1 LENPKNEPPPPPS
14 FLQLIQAYL
23 TYLRIEKGLA
33 DNTLTSYSFD
43 IHRFATWLWESGTKN
58 VSEVTREDITR
69 FLESLHRAGL
79 SSRSL
84 SRTISSL
91 KGLFKFLSE
100 ENLLQE
106 NVTADLELP
115 IQEKHLPEVLT
126 RDEIFRLLEQPDTST
141 IRGIRDRAIL
151 ESMYATGMRV
161 SEAVNLRLPQ
171 LMLDDGLVQLFGKG
185 SKERLVPI
193 GEMAIKWINRYL
205 TSSRPQ
211 LVKPGFRTNIV
222 FLNNRGRGLSRMSIW
237 NLVRNAARSAGIK
250 HDVHPHTLRHSFAT
264 HLLEGGADL
273 RAVQEMLGHV
283 DISTTEIYTHVD
295 REYLKQEHKAH
306 HPRG

>member
-1 LENPKNEPPPPPS
+1 MQP
-14 FLQLIQAYL
+14 IQAYL
-23 TYLRIEKGLA
+23 TYLRIEKGLSE
-33 DNTLTSYSFD
+33 NTLISYSFD
-43 IHRFATWLWESGTKN
+43 IHRFATWIWETGT
-58 VSEVTREDITR
+58 EDLADVTREDITR
-69 FLESLHRAGL
+69 FLGSLHRAGL

-100 ENLLQE
+100 ESFL
-106 NVTADLELP
+106 VDDITSDLELP
-115 IQEKHLPEVLT
+115 IQEKRLPEVLT
-126 RDEIFRLLEQPDTST
+126 RDEIIRILEQPDTST
-141 IRGIRDRAIL
+141 TRGIRDRTIL

-193 GEMAIKWINRYL
+193 GDVAIEWINRYL
-205 TSSRPQ
+205 TVSRPQ
-211 LVKPGFRTNIV
+211 LLKPGFRTDVV

-237 NLVRNAARSAGIK
+237 NLVRSSARSAGIER
-250 HDVHPHTLRHSFAT
+250 DVHPHTLRHSFAT